1 MDMPKPGDPH
11 KKLSAL
17 VGEWTGDEKLHPSP
31 WDPSGGGARAQ
42 VTNRWIADGF
52 AVLQEYEQS
61 RDGQVT
67 FRGHGVFW
75 FDPRTEEY
83 VMHWWDS
90 MGGTAGEYR
99 GRFDGDRLVL
109 GAAMPQGGHSRTSW
123 LLTGPDAHDFLME
136 VSPDGEAWMPAMEGQ
151 YQRRTAAPARPR
163 AAKKATKKATRKAA
177 TKAGKKAG
185 TTAKGKPAPKARA
198 AATRKAAPKRMATAK
213 AAKTARTSAKR
224 RTAKAARRRR

>member
-1 MDMPKPGDPH
+1 MEMPKPGDAH
-11 KKLSAL
+11 KKLAAL
-17 VGEWTGDEKLHPSP
+17 VGEWTGDETLHPSP

-151 YQRRTAAPARPR
+151 YQRRAAAPARR
-163 AAKKATKKATRKAA
+163 RATKKAVKKAA
-177 TKAGKKAG
+177 KRTGKMAG
-185 TTAKGKPAPKARA
+185 TTATAKATPKARA
-198 AATRKAAPKRMATAK
+198 SATRRAAPKRMVAAKGVK
-213 AAKTARTSAKR
+213 AARTATKP